1 MYIITDYES
10 ILYLRARNLD
20 AENRLDFVDV
30 GRIVDAI
37 AAALNLRDDGDV
49 HITFLREFLL
59 REFLIASRLADG
71 ITGGLGDILRLFGCV
86 VGGGGSRCDES
97 GR

>member
-71 ITGGLGDILRLFGCV
+71 ITGGFGDILRLFGCV
-86 VGGGGSRCDES
+86 VGGGGRCDES

>member
-1 MYIITDYES
+1 MNPS
-10 ILYLRARNLD
+10 IHLRARYLD
-20 AENRLDFVDV
+20 AENRLYFIDV
-30 GRIVDAI
+30 TRIVDTI

-59 REFLIASRLADG
+59 REFLVASRLADG
-71 ITGGLGDILRLFGCV
+71 ITGGFGDILRLFGCV
-86 VGGGGSRCDES
+86 VGGGGGGRCDDS